1 MAMEYSTVSMT
12 IRRKLTSS
20 DVHSSLFH
28 FVLFTALSSLATT
41 VLVDIRR
48 IVVSGMQLK
57 IA

>member
-1 MAMEYSTVSMT
+1 MAMEYRTVSMT

-28 FVLFTALSSLATT
+28 FVLFTALSLLATT

-57 IA
+57 IV